1 MEHSNLYIPS
11 VVSEFTHR
19 ELITPDNQT
28 VEVYNN
34 DIYLLFHQEKLV
46 EDLGLD
52 TVGRWVKSLRSENV
66 GLGDF
71 TDEQLFQFVKSRHI
85 QSASELSQWSEYL
98 SQAFV
103 DTKGEITE
111 LVEKYNASVV
121 SKPDPEPNPE

>member
-19 ELITPDNQT
+19 VMSTPDNQQ
-28 VEVYNN
+28 VEVY
-34 DIYLLFHQEKLV
+34 
-46 EDLGLD
+46 D